1 MENIYWKAG
10 AQFPVEA
17 KVAADTIKQ
26 LQKSLGKDS
35 VTAKELLDA
44 SRDENAPLHC
54 CFEWDDTVAAELY
67 RTEQARRIIGSIEVE
82 IVKANDAPNLKTR
95 LFVNVQP
102 VARKYHGEFVAFD
115 VAFDNKD
122 YRQQVL
128 HNALG
133 ELLAFKRKYS
143 SYQEL
148 TDVFNAVSN
157 FADSLK

>member
-1 MENIYWKAG
+1 MENIFWKAG
-10 AQFPVEA
+10 TQFPVDA

-26 LQKSLGKDS
+26 LQQSLGKDS
-35 VTAKELLDA
+35 VTAKDLLDA
-44 SRDENAPLHC
+44 SRDVNAPLHC

-67 RTEQARRIIGSIEVE
+67 RTEQARRIIGSIEIE
-82 IVKANDAPNLKTR
+82 IQKDNNVTPLKTR

-102 VARKYHGEFVAFD
+102 VIGKKQGEFVAFD
-115 VAFDNKD
+115 VAFDNED

-148 TDVFNAVSN
+148 SDVFNAVSN

>member
-10 AQFPVEA
+10 TSFPVEA
-17 KVAADTIKQ
+17 KVAADTIKR
-26 LQKSLGKDS
+26 LQQTLGKDF

-44 SRDENAPLHC
+44 SRDDNAPLHC
-54 CFEWDDTVAAELY
+54 CFEWDDSVAAELF
-67 RTEQARRIIGSIEVE
+67 RTEQARRIVGSIEIE
-82 IVKANDAPNLKTR
+82 IVKETSAPALKTR

-102 VARKYHGEFVAFD
+102 VMRREQGKFVAFD
-115 VAFDNKD
+115 VAFGNKD

-148 TDVFNAVSN
+148 TDVFNAIGN
-157 FADSLK
+157 FADNLK

>member
-10 AQFPVEA
+10 TQFPVEA
-17 KVAADTIKQ
+17 KVAADTIRR
-26 LQKSLGKDS
+26 LQQTLGKDS

-54 CFEWDDTVAAELY
+54 CFEWNDTVAAELY
-67 RTEQARRIIGSIEVE
+67 RTEQARRIIAAIEVE
-82 IVKANDAPNLKTR
+82 IVKETDASALKTR

-102 VARKYHGEFVAFD
+102 VACKKQGEFVAFN
-115 VAFDNKD
+115 VAFGNKD
-122 YRQQVL
+122 YRQQIL
-128 HNALG
+128 HNALN

-148 TDVFNAVSN
+148 TEVFNAVSN